1 MLRRFLH
8 LALGLALL
16 VANAPAASAA
26 APVTPAAALERVL
39 TAPSQDPAW
48 YSPELLAQVTT
59 AQMDGIVASVRKQLG
74 TFVKLTGDGADG
86 NYVAVFTGGTIP
98 CWIKVDANGLISGIF
113 FKAPQPTA
121 ASLDDA
127 LARFAPLHGTL
138 SYVVI
143 QNGTE
148 RAARG
153 QDKPL
158 GVGSTFKLAVLTA
171 LVKQIDAGKRHW
183 SDVVRVRDGWKSLP
197 SGFLQ
202 TWPDGSHVTLETLA
216 SLMISISDN
225 SATDLLIHTLGRAA
239 IEPYAGANVPLLTTH
254 DMFALKT
261 KGAAAARAAW
271 RSGDAKARR
280 RLIAVLD
287 GAHLSADALDLQPA
301 DDDIDWQFTNR
312 QLCALMAGVRRLP
325 LFGIN
330 PGIATP
336 SDWKSVAY
344 KGGSDAGIISMT
356 TWLVA
361 KSGKEYCVSASLN
374 DASAAVDENAFSLAY
389 AAVIGRLR
397 DEAAKP

>member
-16 VANAPAASAA
+16 VANVPSVSAA
-26 APVTPAAALERVL
+26 TITPAAALERVL
-39 TAPSQDPAW
+39 TAPAQDTAW
-48 YSPELLAQVTT
+48 YSAEMRAAAPPAQIDAVV
-59 AQMDGIVASVRKQLG
+59 GSVRKQLG
-74 TFVKLTGDGADG
+74 TFVKLTGDGTGG
-86 NYVAVFTGGTIP
+86 NYVAVYTGGTMP
-98 CWIKVDANGLISGIF
+98 CWISLNAGGIIDGLF
-113 FKAPQPTA
+113 FKAPQPTVG
-121 ASLDDA
+121 SLDAA

-138 SYVVI
+138 SYVVTED
-143 QNGTE
+143 GTE

-225 SATDLLIHTLGRAA
+225 TATDILIHTLGRAV

-271 RSGDAKARR
+271 RAGDAPVRR
-280 RLIAVLD
+280 KMIAALD
-287 GAHLSADALDLQPA
+287 GAHLSADALDLRPA

-312 QLCALMAGVRRLP
+312 QLCALMAGVRHLP
-325 LFGIN
+325 LFVIN
-330 PGIATP
+330 PGVATA

-361 KSGKEYCVSASLN
+361 KSGEQFCVSVTLN
-374 DASAAVDENAFSLAY
+374 DATAAVDENAFSIDYL
-389 AAVIGRLR
+389 AVIDRLR

>member
-16 VANAPAASAA
+16 AANAPAASATTI
-26 APVTPAAALERVL
+26 TPAAALERVL
-39 TAPSQDPAW
+39 TAPAEDPAW
-48 YSPELLAQVTT
+48 FSPALLAQVPASRMTE
-59 AQMDGIVASVRKQLG
+59 IVASIGKQLG
-74 TFVKLTGDGADG
+74 TFERVTGDGAGG
-86 NYVAVFTGGTIP
+86 NYVAVYSGGTIA
-98 CWIKVDANGLISGIF
+98 CVISLDAAGIVDGIF
-113 FKAPQPTA
+113 FKVPQPTT
-121 ASLDDA
+121 ASLGDA
-127 LARFAPLHGTL
+127 LARFGSLHGTL
-138 SYVVI
+138 GYVVTE
-143 QNGTE
+143 NGTE
-148 RAARG
+148 RAAHG
-153 QDKPL
+153 QDEAL

-171 LVKQIDAGKRHW
+171 LVKQIAAGKRRW
-183 SDVVRVRDGWKSLP
+183 SDVVQVRDGWKSLP

-261 KGAAAARAAW
+261 KGAAAARKAW
-271 RSGDAKARR
+271 RSGDARARR
-280 RLIAVLD
+280 RMIAVLD

-312 QLCALMAGVRRLP
+312 QLCALMAGVRHLP
-325 LFGIN
+325 LFEIN
-330 PGIATP
+330 PGVATP

-361 KSGKEYCVSASLN
+361 KSGKQFCVSVTLD
-374 DASAAVDENAFSLAY
+374 DATAAVDENAFSLDY
-389 AAVIGRLR
+389 LAVIDRLR